1 MDTVTILFVGIS
13 VTFGSIFIYYSIMTF
28 YCDADDDYDDY
39 ENIFIQN

>member
-13 VTFGSIFIYYSIMTF
+13 VTFGSIFIYYSFMTF
-28 YCDADDDYDDY
+28 YCDTDDDEY